1 MAYVTGSFKK
11 NSSNLMPYLYYTY
24 TQNKE
29 NNTSTVTLTLK
40 IKKLTSYAQTNS
52 SSIPYSISINGSN
65 IVSGTTKFDC
75 RKTSV
80 GSFITIASKSKTL
93 THNDDGT
100 LKIKISAVFD
110 LTGFNPGK
118 GTVSSTEITLSTIPR
133 RSTLSLDTG
142 TIIIGNNDL
151 SGTIKSHSSNFYHK
165 LTYNMDSTY
174 KGSYN
179 ITKGQTSFSCPI
191 PEEWAKADI
200 LKDSLSTNCTVK
212 LYTYSDSN
220 YSKQIGDAY
229 TTTCRLMINTSDDV
243 IDDYFTF
250 NIGSVS
256 PLPNLY
262 NNIFITNKTSCLFSN
277 IDITS
282 TIGSDIS
289 YIRIVGSNGYDSG
302 QLAYASNNIRTYM
315 TPKLP
320 NKGYVIYTIY
330 ATDSKGITVACP
342 DPIQIYVEDYT
353 LPKFNSVISSRVEY
367 VDNEFVSA
375 DEGTSLKSVIDFDYF
390 KLDKQNTVKELV
402 ITISKQDQEIDTQT
416 FTFSANEHIFTDT
429 DGISYDG
436 IENNGSYYYVLYMK
450 SNLSIDSTYIVTY
463 SLTDLHET
471 VTYTDEL
478 SSAYYIIDISPNGRS
493 IAFGKAAEEFDDDN
507 EKLMDVAMPLR
518 IKTNDLTYDFRESGL
533 YINNSKAYFTK
544 EVMDSGNTSA
554 TITLDNES
562 CNYTFKKALKK
573 LTINISNS
581 TFSNLNAHIKIIFVT
596 NTSSFTFSSDASI
609 LYTGTDCSD
618 KSFSPIKNKL
628 YIITFEYG
636 INDIIATV
644 SGIGGLSQSSGG
656 DSGSSTEDDTTIY
669 DFPYADDLVAVAK
682 TYWSNCANE
691 SDDLWSQGLTYRASN
706 TPLSGTCE
714 VEKDV
719 DGSLWVKVTK
729 GSQTKYFKAIDC
741 STLVGLSCKSYTY
754 ELGPYASKDKFTAFR
769 TDRLQKN
776 DDVTWS
782 FNMTKENG
790 GLAREASA
798 QCEYFDRIGKG
809 IVYYKNID
817 TGITYGSYGSKDD
830 DFAAIKKGDIVFY
843 AKKNSSGEYVQ
854 ADRYMKV
861 SHVAI
866 AYGNNTSGK
875 NCVIESTNGTMTK
888 NHTFSNGSSINAGV
902 RIVSIAGDYGY
913 SDDIVMVVRPQPI
926 HYNS

>member
-1 MAYVTGSFKK
+1 MAYITGSFKK

-52 SSIPYSISINGSN
+52 SSIPYSISIDGSK
-65 IVSGTTKFDC
+65 IISGTTKFDC

-80 GSFITIASKSKTL
+80 NSFITIASKSKTL
-93 THNDDGT
+93 THNNDGT

-118 GTVSSTEITLSTIPR
+118 GTVSSTEITLDTIPR
-133 RSTLSLDTG
+133 RSTLLLNKNTF
-142 TIIIGNNDL
+142 TIGENL
-151 SGTIKSHSSNFYHK
+151 SGTIQSYSSNFYHK

-179 ITKGQTSFSCPI
+179 ITKGQTDFSYPI
-191 PEEWAKADI
+191 PSEWVKADL
-200 LKDSLSTNCTVK
+200 LKDSLSANCTLK

-220 YSKQIGDAY
+220 YSNQIGDVY
-229 TTTCRLMINTSDDV
+229 QTTCKLIVNTNNDV
-243 IDDYFTF
+243 INDYFTF

-256 PLPNLY
+256 PVPNSY
-262 NNIFITNKTSCLFSN
+262 NNYFIKNKTKCKFDN
-277 IDITS
+277 INITS
-282 TIGSDIS
+282 TINSTIS
-289 YIRIVGSNGYDSG
+289 YIRIVGSDGYDSG
-302 QLAYASNNIRTYM
+302 QLAYGFNNIYAYS
-315 TPKLP
+315 TPTITT
-320 NKGYVIYTIY
+320 KGYIVYTIY
-330 ATDSKGITVACP
+330 ATDSKGITVSCP

-390 KLDKQNTVKELV
+390 KLDKQNTIKELV

-416 FTFSANEHIFTDT
+416 FTFSADENIFTDT
-429 DGISYDG
+429 DGVSYDG
-436 IENNGSYYYVLYMK
+436 IENNDSYYYILYMK
-450 SNLSIDSTYIVTY
+450 SNLSTDSTYIVTY

-478 SSAYYIIDISPNGRS
+478 SSAYYILDISPNGKS
-493 IAFGKAAEEFDDDN
+493 IAFGKAAEEFDDD
-507 EKLMDVAMPLR
+507 EKLMDIAMPLR
-518 IKTNDLTYDFRESGL
+518 IKTNNLTYDFRESGL

-544 EVMDSGNTSA
+544 EVIDSGNTSA

-562 CNYTFKKALKK
+562 CNYTFKKSLKK
-573 LTINISNS
+573 LNIAVSNS

-596 NTSSFTFSSDASI
+596 NTNSFTFSSDANI
-609 LYTGTDCSD
+609 LYTGTDCENR
-618 KSFSPIKNKL
+618 SFSPTKDKF
-628 YIITFEYG
+628 YTITFEYG
-636 INDIIATV
+636 INYIIATV
-644 SGIGGLSQSSGG
+644 SGISLSESSSGG
-656 DSGSSTEDDTTIY
+656 TTEDDTTIY
-669 DFPYADDLVAVAK
+669 DFPYADDLVATAK

-691 SDDLWSQGLTYRASN
+691 SDDLWLQGFTYRASN

-714 VEKDV
+714 IEKDV

-729 GSQTKYFKAIDC
+729 GSETKYFKAIDC
-741 STLVGLSCKSYTY
+741 STLAGLACKGYTY
-754 ELGPYASKDKFTAFR
+754 DLSPYASKDKFTAFR

-776 DDVTWS
+776 EGVTWS

-817 TGITYGSYGSKDD
+817 TGITYGSYGSKDN
-830 DFAAIKKGDIVFY
+830 DFAEIKKGDIVFY

-854 ADRYMKV
+854 TDRYMKV

-888 NHTFSNGSSINAGV
+888 NHTFSNGSSINAGI